1 VKFVGDRH
9 LRKEDPRLLTGRGRY
24 VADLALPGLLHAVIL
39 RSPHAHARIRRIDAE
54 RARAHPGVVDVVT
67 FADLGPAGRAM
78 PMVPPHPELR
88 GHNFA
93 PLAGARAR
101 FVGEPVAAVVAES
114 RYAAEDARELLEVE
128 YEPLPSAQTLVPGAP
143 AVHEDVADNLAG
155 RVSLTRGDV
164 EAALRAAPR
173 VASVRLRIGR
183 GGGQPMETRGL
194 VADWNAALEQLTV
207 WASSQVPHQI
217 RQFIVDLLD
226 LAPHQVRVVAPDVGG
241 GFGAKLIVYP
251 EDVLIPFLARR
262 LARPV
267 RWIED
272 RLEHMLAATQ
282 EREQEHEVTVG
293 FDDAGQLLAL
303 RDRFVHD
310 TGAYT
315 PRGLVVPLLTASMLT
330 GPYRIPAVESTF
342 ESRYTHRVPVTPY
355 RGAGQPQ
362 AVFVIERVLDLVAR
376 ETGRDRAQVR
386 LTNLVRA
393 ADMPWDTG
401 LPNYRGSGHV
411 VLDSGDLP
419 SVLRRALESAG
430 YEARAA
436 EAAAAR
442 ARGRLVGVGVAS
454 YVELTGV
461 GPFESA
467 RVRVDAAGRIT
478 AWSGVTTQ
486 GQGLETTLAQVAADE
501 LHVTPADVT
510 VITGDTAGV
519 EHGIGS
525 FASRAA
531 VVGGSAVAL
540 AARDVHAKTRLLA
553 ARALGVAET
562 DLEQVGRAFTDRRRP
577 ERRVTFAEL
586 ARLAGAATAA
596 LGVEPG
602 LESTR
607 FFQPTDM
614 AYSSGAHV
622 ALVELDPLSAAVRIV
637 GYWISHDSGRLIN
650 PLVVEG
656 QIQGAVAL
664 GIGSA
669 LLEEIVYD
677 ETGQLLAGSYMDYLL
692 PTATDVPTMVIDHL
706 ETPSPLNPL
715 GLKGV
720 GESGALPVPAVLAS
734 AIEDAVGPAG
744 GRVTRMPL
752 GPARLMELLP
762 PVLSGDEGTG
772 RDRAT

>member
-1 VKFVGDRH
+1 MKFVGDRH

-155 RVSLTRGDV
+155 RVSLTHGDV

-376 ETGRDRAQVR
+376 ETGRDRGDR
-386 LTNLVRA
+386 K
-393 ADMPWDTG
+393 
-401 LPNYRGSGHV
+401 SV
-411 VLDSGDLP
+411 V
-419 SVLRRALESAG
+419 
-430 YEARAA
+430 
-436 EAAAAR
+436 
-442 ARGRLVGVGVAS
+442 
-454 YVELTGV
+454 
-461 GPFESA
+461 
-467 RVRVDAAGRIT
+467 
-478 AWSGVTTQ
+478 
-486 GQGLETTLAQVAADE
+486 
-501 LHVTPADVT
+501 
-510 VITGDTAGV
+510 
-519 EHGIGS
+519 
-525 FASRAA
+525 
-531 VVGGSAVAL
+531 
-540 AARDVHAKTRLLA
+540 
-553 ARALGVAET
+553 
-562 DLEQVGRAFTDRRRP
+562 
-577 ERRVTFAEL
+577 
-586 ARLAGAATAA
+586 
-596 LGVEPG
+596 
-602 LESTR
+602 
-607 FFQPTDM
+607 
-614 AYSSGAHV
+614 
-622 ALVELDPLSAAVRIV
+622 
-637 GYWISHDSGRLIN
+637 
-650 PLVVEG
+650 
-656 QIQGAVAL
+656 
-664 GIGSA
+664 
-669 LLEEIVYD
+669 
-677 ETGQLLAGSYMDYLL
+677 
-692 PTATDVPTMVIDHL
+692 
-706 ETPSPLNPL
+706 
-715 GLKGV
+715 
-720 GESGALPVPAVLAS
+720 
-734 AIEDAVGPAG
+734 
-744 GRVTRMPL
+744 
-752 GPARLMELLP
+752 
-762 PVLSGDEGTG
+762 
-772 RDRAT
+772 

>member
-1 VKFVGDRH
+1 MKFVGDRH

-24 VADLALPGLLHAVIL
+24 VGDLALPGMLHAVLL
-39 RSPHAHARIRRIDAE
+39 RSPHAHARIARVDAD

-67 FADLGPAGRAM
+67 FAELGGAGRAF

-93 PLAGARAR
+93 PLAGDRVR
-101 FVGEPVAAVVAES
+101 FVGEAVAAVVADD
-114 RYAAEDARELLEVE
+114 RYAAEDARDLVEVD
-128 YEPLPSAQTLVPGAP
+128 YEVLPSAQTLASGAP
-143 AVHEDVADNLAG
+143 AVHDDIPDNLAG
-155 RVSLTRGDV
+155 RVTLTRGDTA
-164 EAALRAAPR
+164 AALRAAPR
-173 VASVRLRIGR
+173 VISVRLRIGR

-194 VADWNAALEQLTV
+194 VADWNAALDQLTV

-217 RQFIVDLLD
+217 RQFVADLLD
-226 LAPHQVRVVAPDVGG
+226 LAPHQVRVIAPDVGG

-282 EREQEHEVTVG
+282 EREQEHDVTVG
-293 FDDAGQLLAL
+293 FDDAGRLLAL

-330 GPYRIPAVESTF
+330 GPYRIPAVESSF

-386 LTNLVRA
+386 LANLVRA
-393 ADMPWDTG
+393 EDMPWDTG

-411 VLDSGDLP
+411 VLDSGDPP
-419 SVLRRALESAG
+419 SVLRRALESAR

-442 ARGRLVGVGVAS
+442 AAGRLLGVGVAC

-467 RVRVDAAGRIT
+467 RVRVDAAGRIS
-478 AWSGVTTQ
+478 AWSGVSTQ

-501 LHVTPADVT
+501 LGVTPADVT
-510 VITGDTAGV
+510 VVTGDTAGV
-519 EHGIGS
+519 EHGTGS

-531 VVGGSAVAL
+531 VVGGNAMAL
-540 AARDVHAKTRLLA
+540 AARDVRVKARALA
-553 ARALGVAET
+553 ARALGIDES
-562 DLEQVGRAFTDRRRP
+562 DLEQAGPTFADRRRP
-577 ERRVTFAEL
+577 ERRVTLAEL

-607 FFQPTDM
+607 VFQPADM
-614 AYSSGAHV
+614 TYSSGAHV
-622 ALVELDPLSAAVRIV
+622 ALVELDPLSAAVRIL

-650 PLVVEG
+650 PLIVEG
-656 QIQGAVAL
+656 QLQGAVAL

-669 LLEEIVYD
+669 LLEEVAYD
-677 ETGQLLAGSYMDYLL
+677 EAGQLLAGSYMDYLL
-692 PTATDVPTMVIDHL
+692 PTATDVPTMTIEHL
-706 ETPSPLNPL
+706 ETLSPLNPL

-720 GESGALPVPAVLAS
+720 GESGTLPVPAVLAS
-734 AIEDAVGPAG
+734 AIEDAIGPEG
-744 GRVTRMPL
+744 ERVTRMPL
-752 GPARLMELLP
+752 GPSRLLNLLP
-762 PVLSGDEGTG
+762 PHP
-772 RDRAT
+772 

>member
-24 VADLALPGLLHAVIL
+24 VADIALPGLLHAVLL
-39 RSPHAHARIRRIDAE
+39 RSPHAHARIARVDST

-67 FADLGPAGRAM
+67 FADLGSAGRAM
-78 PMVPPHPELR
+78 PMVPPHAELR

-93 PLAGARAR
+93 PLAGDRAR
-101 FVGEPVAAVVAES
+101 FVGEPVAAVVADS
-114 RYAAEDARELLEVE
+114 RYAAEDARELLDVE
-128 YEPLPSAQTLVPGAP
+128 YEPLPSAQTLASGAP
-143 AVHEDVADNLAG
+143 AVHDDVADNVAG
-155 RVSLTRGDV
+155 RVTLARGDV

-194 VADWNAALEQLTV
+194 VADWNAALGQLTV

-217 RQFIVDLLD
+217 RQFIADLLD
-226 LAPHQVRVVAPDVGG
+226 LAPHQVRVLAPDVGG

-267 RWIED
+267 RFIED

-293 FDDAGQLLAL
+293 FDDAGRLLAL

-330 GPYRIPAVESTF
+330 GPYRIPAVESSF

-386 LTNLVRA
+386 LANLVRTE
-393 ADMPWDTG
+393 DMPWHTG

-419 SVLRRALESAG
+419 SVLRRALESAR
-430 YEARAA
+430 YEARGA

-442 ARGRLVGVGVAS
+442 AEGRLVGVGVAC

-467 RVRVDAAGRIT
+467 RVRVDAGGRIT
-478 AWSGVTTQ
+478 AWSGVSTQ

-501 LHVTPADVT
+501 LGVTPEDVA
-510 VITGDTAGV
+510 VIMGDTAGV
-519 EHGIGS
+519 EHGTGS

-540 AARDVHAKTRLLA
+540 AARDVYAKARLLA
-553 ARALGVAET
+553 TRTLGIAEA
-562 DLEQVGRAFTDRRRP
+562 DLEQSGAAFADRRRP

-586 ARLAGAATAA
+586 ARTAGAATAA

-607 FFQPTDM
+607 YFQPTDM
-614 AYSSGAHV
+614 TYSSGAHV
-622 ALVELDPLSAAVRIV
+622 ALVELDPLSAIVRIL

-650 PLVVEG
+650 PLIVEG
-656 QIQGAVAL
+656 QLQGAVAL

-669 LLEEIVYD
+669 LLEEIAYD
-677 ETGQLLAGSYMDYLL
+677 EAGQLLAGSYMDYLL

-706 ETPSPLNPL
+706 ETLSPLNPL

-720 GESGALPVPAVLAS
+720 GESGTLPVPAVLAS
-734 AIEDAVGPAG
+734 AIEDAVGPQG

-752 GPARLMELLP
+752 GPARLLDLLP
-762 PVLSGDEGTG
+762 PTRLGSGENP
-772 RDRAT
+772 

>member
-24 VADLALPGLLHAVIL
+24 VADLALPGMLHAVLL
-39 RSPHAHARIRRIDAE
+39 RSPHAHARILRVDAA
-54 RARAHPGVVDVVT
+54 RARAHPGVVDVVS
-67 FADLGPAGRAM
+67 FADLGAAARPLAI
-78 PMVPPHPELR
+78 VPPHPELR
-88 GHNFA
+88 GRNFSL
-93 PLAGARAR
+93 LAGGRAR
-101 FVGEPVAAVVAES
+101 FVGEAVAAVVADS
-114 RYAAEDARELLEVE
+114 RYAAEDARELIDVE
-128 YEPLPSAQTLVPGAP
+128 YEPLASAQTLAPGAP
-143 AVHEDVADNLAG
+143 PVHDDVPDNLAG
-155 RVSLTRGDV
+155 RVSLTRADV
-164 EAALRAAPR
+164 DAALRASPR
-173 VASVRLRIGR
+173 VAEVRLRIGR

-194 VADWNAALEQLTV
+194 VADWNAAWGQLTV

-217 RQFIVDLLD
+217 RQFIGDLLD
-226 LAPHQVRVVAPDVGG
+226 LPPHQVRVIAPDVGG

-267 RWIED
+267 RWLED
-272 RLEHMLAATQ
+272 RLEHMQAATQ

-293 FDDAGQLLAL
+293 FDDTGRLLAL

-330 GPYRIPAVESTF
+330 GPYRIPAVESSF

-376 ETGRDRAQVR
+376 ETGRDPAAVR
-386 LTNLVRA
+386 LANLVRPE
-393 ADMPWDTG
+393 DMPWDVG
-401 LPNYRGSGHV
+401 LTNYRASGNV

-430 YEARAA
+430 YAALRARAA
-436 EAAAAR
+436 ASR
-442 ARGRLVGVGVAS
+442 AEGRLVGVGLAC

-461 GPFESA
+461 GPFEGA
-467 RVRVDAAGRIT
+467 RVRVDAAGRIAAFT
-478 AWSGVTTQ
+478 GVTSQ

-501 LHVTPADVT
+501 LGVTPEDVS
-510 VITGDTAGV
+510 VIAGDTGGI
-519 EHGIGS
+519 EQGIGS

-531 VVGGSAVAL
+531 VVGGTAVAL
-540 AARDVHAKTRLLA
+540 AARDVRAKALALA
-553 ARALGVAET
+553 ARALGVAPA
-562 DLEQVGRAFTDRRRP
+562 DLQQAGPAFAERGRP

-586 ARLAGAATAA
+586 ARLAAGATAA

-607 FFQPTDM
+607 FFQPADM
-614 AYSSGAHV
+614 TYSSGAHV
-622 ALVELDPLSAAVRIV
+622 ALVEVDPLSALVRIL
-637 GYWISHDSGRLIN
+637 GYWVSHDCGRVIN
-650 PLVVEG
+650 PMIVDG
-656 QIQGAVAL
+656 QIQGGVAL

-677 ETGQLLAGSYMDYLL
+677 DAGQPLAGSYMDYLL
-692 PTATDVPTMVIDHL
+692 PTATDVPAMAIDHL
-706 ETPSPLNPL
+706 ETLSPLNPL
-715 GLKGV
+715 GVKGV

-734 AIEDAVGPAG
+734 AIEDALGPRG

-752 GPARLMELLP
+752 GPARLHALLP
-762 PVLSGDEGTG
+762 PPG
-772 RDRAT
+772 